1 MNREGPPLETLL
13 RRLIDTPP
21 DFLAEPRIGARGIVH
36 VDAVVGDIV
45 SQWGVRPA
53 AQDLQP
59 FAPKD
64 ADERNRLA
72 LALLACWLIAD
83 EWFNQGGM
91 TPAAALEAL
100 DAACAELAMHAT
112 PQSVRN
118 DPDRREEFV
127 RTLLARLGLRPAGET
142 PAQAQDCLVS
152 VSGSERRRAVTAAR
166 GAAERARKIRE
177 ALAKKAAEESA
188 DKMWRE

>member
-1 MNREGPPLETLL
+1 MNRAGPPLETLL

-21 DFLAEPRIGARGIVH
+21 DFLAEPRIGARGTVH
-36 VDAVVGDIV
+36 VDAVAGDIAA
-45 SQWGVRPA
+45 QWGTRPA

-59 FAPKD
+59 FASKD
-64 ADERNRLA
+64 TGERNRLA
-72 LALLACWLIAD
+72 LVLLACWLMAD
-83 EWFNQGGM
+83 DWFRQAGLASAD
-91 TPAAALEAL
+91 TLAAL
-100 DAACAELAMHAT
+100 DAACAEMTVHTT

-118 DPDRREEFV
+118 DSDRREEFV
-127 RTLLARLGLRPAGET
+127 RTLLAKLGFHPAGET
-142 PAQAQDCLVS
+142 PAQAQDRLIS

-166 GAAERARKIRE
+166 SAAERARKVRE